1 MNNEDFNYIPRSAAR
16 LRNRDISDQHKAL
29 LKTGNPA
36 SAADLIKNRPDLE
49 AFSASLFNFI
59 EQKLVFIEQQ
69 LSGKNREIYNGE
81 MKDYIPTDADLQAG
95 FDGIPRFPGNNI

>member
-1 MNNEDFNYIPRSAAR
+1 MNNEDLNYIPRSAAR

-69 LSGKNREIYNGE
+69 LSGKNRQIYNVYSDTEPTLEE
-81 MKDYIPTDADLQAG
+81 MEGMFFWNKEY
-95 FDGIPRFPGNNI
+95 

>member
-16 LRNRDISDQHKAL
+16 LRNRDISDQHQAL

-36 SAADLIKNRPDLE
+36 SAAD
-49 AFSASLFNFI
+49 FI

-69 LSGKNREIYNGE
+69 LSGKNREIYNVYSDTEPSSEE
-81 MKDYIPTDADLQAG
+81 MEGKFFWNKEY
-95 FDGIPRFPGNNI
+95 

>member
-69 LSGKNREIYNGE
+69 LSGKTEKFIMFSQTQNLPL
-81 MKDYIPTDADLQAG
+81 KKWKAS
-95 FDGIPRFPGNNI
+95 FSGIKNTKKGK

>member
-29 LKTGNPA
+29 LKAGNPA
-36 SAADLIKNRPDLE
+36 GAAVLIKNRPELE

-69 LSGKNREIYNGE
+69 LSGKNREIFNVYSDTEPSSEE
-81 MKDYIPTDADLQAG
+81 MEGKFFWNKEY
-95 FDGIPRFPGNNI
+95 